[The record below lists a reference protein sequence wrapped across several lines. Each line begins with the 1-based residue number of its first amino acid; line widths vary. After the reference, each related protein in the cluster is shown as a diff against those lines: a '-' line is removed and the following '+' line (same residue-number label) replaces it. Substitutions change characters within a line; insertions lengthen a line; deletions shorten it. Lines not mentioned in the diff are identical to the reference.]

1 MSKLSVD
8 RKRIGDLFRDRES
21 DFLIPDYQRPYEWND
36 EECQTLWDDIFAF
49 AFPDDNYLNFD
60 DNNDEYFLGPIVVFK
75 NERNKLEVIDGQQ
88 RLTTLML
95 LLRAFYSRF
104 ENMQDQ
110 GSQSTR
116 DDIAKCVWKTN
127 IFGQPNFEEL
137 KINSEVAS
145 DDDKDEFI
153 KILKDGKVPEEFKSQ
168 YAENFRF
175 FEDKINKFINDFPMY
190 CAYLPARIMN
200 NCILLPIEAE
210 SQDFAF
216 RIFSTLNDRGKPLS
230 DSDIFKA
237 QFYNF
242 YAGLG
247 EKDKFISRW
256 KDLEEKCEKNFS
268 PKQGTPLD
276 DLFTHYMY
284 YIRAAKGVRD
294 TTTVALRAFYE
305 KDGYRLMKETQTLDN
320 LEKLA
325 DFWGDIKAFDGAAF
339 SDRVLRKL
347 YVLSYAPNGMWEY
360 LASVYFMAN
369 KDEAGHLDEE
379 EFYKFLDKITA
390 FIFAYAFMHPGVSSL
405 RGPVFPEMINIVNKQ
420 PVKFENFK
428 FNKKAVLDGMKNYA
442 FTNQRMITKSI
453 LTWLAFN
460 DERQKLFNP
469 GDKLEIEH
477 IFPKNR
483 QEIERS
489 LKNSKSLESIG
500 NKAILEKRVNIR
512 AADYKFQDRKRYY
525 LGFVTDRGVVKEGT
539 KNQELLDMATQR
551 KDFTEQDITARENK
565 IFESF
570 IEYLRINE
578 LLN

>member
-8 RKRIGDLFRDRES
+8 RKRIGNLFKDRES
-21 DFLIPDYQRPYEWND
+21 DFLIPDYQRPYEWDD

-60 DNNDEYFLGPIVVFK
+60 DTNDEYFLGPIVVFQ
-75 NERNKLEVIDGQQ
+75 NERRKLEVIDGQQ

-153 KILKDGKVPEEFKSQ
+153 KILKDGEAPEEFKSQ
-168 YAENFRF
+168 YAKNFRF
-175 FEDKINKFINDFPMY
+175 FEDKINNFINDFPMY

-200 NCILLPIEAE
+200 NCILLPIEAD

-216 RIFSTLNDRGKPLS
+216 RIFTTLNDRGKPLS

-237 QFYNF
+237 QFYKF
-242 YAGLG
+242 YVGRN
-247 EKDKFISRW
+247 EQDKFISRW
-256 KDLEEKCEKNFS
+256 KNLEEKCAQNFS
-268 PKQGTPLD
+268 PTQGTPLD
-276 DLFTHYMY
+276 DLFTQYMY
-284 YIRAAKGVRD
+284 YIRAKQNKRD
-294 TTTVALRAFYE
+294 TTTIALRAFYE
-305 KDGYRLMKETQTLDN
+305 KNNYELMSDVQTLKD
-320 LEKLA
+320 LEQLA
-325 DFWGDIKAFDGAAF
+325 DFWGDINSLNDDIF
-339 SDRVLRKL
+339 SQKILRRL
-347 YVLSYAPNGMWEY
+347 YVLRYAPNGMWEY

-369 KDEAGHLDEE
+369 KDSEGRLDDEK
-379 EFYKFLDKITA
+379 FYKFLDKITA
-390 FIFAYAFMHPGVSSL
+390 FIFAYAFMRPGVSNL
-405 RGPVFPEMINIVNKQ
+405 RSAIFPEMINIVNKQ

-428 FNKKAVLDGMKNYA
+428 FDEKAVLDVMKNYE
-442 FTNQRMITKSI
+442 FTNRRTITKSI

-460 DERQKLFNP
+460 DERQEMFNL
-469 GDKLEIEH
+469 DCKLEIEH

-483 QEIERS
+483 QEIERT
-489 LKNSKSLESIG
+489 LKNSKSLESMG
-500 NKAILEKRVNIR
+500 NKAILEKRINIR